1 MTITAP
7 TPLLSSDAVHN
18 RNCYA
23 YFLQLKPAVNNTLIE
38 LLPLLQ
44 QLVLYLEE
52 AYNEHIPYGN
62 LYSSLIA
69 SLEQLVEKENLL
81 SEEQN
86 EALDQLVKLIYHN
99 DNHILEQ
106 ELAGWINALSS
117 QARPLATNTSSLIK
131 KQLSNAENSVNEISP
146 SDAEGLFY
154 RLYSLFSRN
163 FKPQFF
169 TNIPTI
175 KNFPYKTTD
184 DPIEYRFS
192 TQAQRHNGQER
203 VSPLFIRWL
212 KINAQETSQEIN
224 HIYFNNLGYHRSD
237 LDIAGSKERDLTRT
251 LHKLE
256 EASELKV
263 MVITLPAHEGIMASH
278 NYQIT
283 DDKYSYDSVFN
294 EFFEIAEGKL
304 HQSGVSDFIISPKAR
319 AILFQSPE
327 EEQRILRALLKNS
340 FEKQGIVPENSLSTA
355 QKQAVWVHFIKYELT
370 EYIIRTVKPK
380 SYNFS
385 CKDAIDRGALSSTYF
400 NLLKSFETDYP
411 LTKDEFERSLDAAA
425 AMVKGRGMNFHR
437 RIIWNA
443 LDTYVHAHYEELI
456 KDRRKS
462 WLIHWRDMN
471 CPHLRVKELLPI
483 RIKQGRQLLELPK
496 VNSNIRELG
505 NHLFT
510 LINTLN
516 AINIDGKR
524 LLLETVS
531 RTSELLLMPSEKS
544 IKNYEMLAKELRVA
558 HPKLTKVAGIMEM
571 ILGILLYIPSFGFSQ
586 SLINHGNALRKKGFF
601 AGQCEQLSKEMELFS
616 KELSI

>member
-163 FKPQFF
+163 FKPQFY

-212 KINAQETSQEIN
+212 KINAKETSEEIN

-510 LINTLN
+510 LIDTLN

-531 RTSELLLMPSEKS
+531 RTSELLLRPSEKS
-544 IKNYEMLAKELRVA
+544 IKNYELLAKELRVA

>member
-212 KINAQETSQEIN
+212 KINAKETSEEIN

-510 LINTLN
+510 LIDTLN

-531 RTSELLLMPSEKS
+531 RTSELLLRPSEKS
-544 IKNYEMLAKELRVA
+544 IKNYELLAKELRVA